1 MSVSTLVVCGECGK
15 GNFAKEDENNVFEC
29 TVCGSEVTFLDFIGN
44 GAVGE
49 YVVMGE
55 DGFLIV
61 VTEDES

>member
-1 MSVSTLVVCGECGK
+1 MDTRVVCSECGE
-15 GNFAKEDENNVFEC
+15 GNFVEEDENNVFEC
-29 TVCGSEVTFLDFIGN
+29 TVCLSEVTWLDFEGN

-49 YVVMGE
+49 RVVMGS